1 MEQLKKYFPLSFGL
15 EDIKKLVIAV
25 VIYLV
30 IDLLCGVACKIL
42 SIIPL
47 LGGIAAWVLGT
58 LVGIYT
64 TLGIVLAVVSFLKVI
79 K

>member
-15 EDIKKLVIAV
+15 EDIKKLVIAI

-30 IDLLCGVACKIL
+30 IDLLCGVVCKVL
-42 SIIPL
+42 GFIPL

>member
-1 MEQLKKYFPLSFGL
+1 MEQLKKYFPKSFGL
-15 EDIKKLVIAV
+15 EDVKALVIAIL
-25 VIYLV
+25 IYVV
-30 IDLLCGVACKIL
+30 IDLLCGAVCWIL
-42 SIIPL
+42 GLIPL
-47 LGGIAAWVLGT
+47 LGGIAAWLLGT